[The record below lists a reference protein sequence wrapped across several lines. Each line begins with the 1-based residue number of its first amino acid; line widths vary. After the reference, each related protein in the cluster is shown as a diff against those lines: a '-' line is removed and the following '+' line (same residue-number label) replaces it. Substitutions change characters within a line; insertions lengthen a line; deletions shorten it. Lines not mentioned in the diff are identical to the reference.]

1 MLSHPDLDH
10 MKHKVYFDEGLFD
23 KAICGLAAVDNLG
36 LPELYN
42 LNLYLH
48 PTVRNYGEARQTGWA
63 QCI

>member
-10 MKHKVYFDEGLFD
+10 MQHKVYFDESLFD

-36 LPELYN
+36 LPERYN
-42 LNLYLH
+42 LNHLH
-48 PTVRNYGEARQTGWA
+48 PTVRNYGEARQIGWA